1 MYTVKWTVAEAR
13 DKFADLL
20 KNTHKE
26 PQSIFNRNRFVAA
39 VIDAETF
46 EAFEVW
52 QKERRQ
58 SVANTLDELSTIC
71 QEDGYRLETPLR
83 KNRATP
89 FDPTSFDQ

>member
-1 MYTVKWTVAEAR
+1 MKWTVAEAR

-20 KNTHKE
+20 QNAHKE

-46 EAFEVW
+46 AAFEAW

-58 SVANTLDELSTIC
+58 DMANALDELGDIC
-71 QEDGYRLETPLR
+71 WQDDYRLEPP
-83 KNRATP
+83 K
-89 FDPTSFDQ
+89 QKY

>member
-1 MYTVKWTVAEAR
+1 MKWTVAEAR

-20 KNTHKE
+20 QNANKE

-46 EAFEVW
+46 EAFEAW

-58 SVANTLDELSTIC
+58 GVANVFDELKAIC
-71 QEDGYRLETPLR
+71 QEDDYKLESPKR
-83 KNRATP
+83 KNRPTP
-89 FDPTSFDQ
+89 FDK

>member
-1 MYTVKWTVAEAR
+1 MKWTVAEAR

-20 KNTHKE
+20 QNANKE
-26 PQSIFNRNRFVAA
+26 PQSIFNCNRFVAA

-58 SVANTLDELSTIC
+58 GVANALDELGDIC
-71 QEDGYRLETPLR
+71 REDDYRLEFP
-83 KNRATP
+83 K
-89 FDPTSFDQ
+89 Q

>member
-1 MYTVKWTVAEAR
+1 MKWTVAEAR

-20 KNTHKE
+20 QNTRKE

-46 EAFEVW
+46 EAFEAW

-71 QEDGYRLETPLR
+71 QEDDYALETPSR

-89 FDPTSFDQ
+89 FDSTFLTNE